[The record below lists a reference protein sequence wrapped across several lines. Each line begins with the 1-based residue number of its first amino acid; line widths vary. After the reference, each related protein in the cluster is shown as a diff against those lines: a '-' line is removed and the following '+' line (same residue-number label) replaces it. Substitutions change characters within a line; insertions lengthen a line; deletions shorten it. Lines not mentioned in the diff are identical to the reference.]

1 MKLQLTVYFTYIFIV
16 YAGIV
21 AYSCQSDSRPN
32 KNTGSGNS
40 FDNRRSP
47 LMLDLIRAEEM
58 FAAGEPHQA
67 LELIDELASKQPQWA
82 DPYLLKGNILTTVSQ
97 NGRARSAYEKLV
109 KIDPD
114 YLSAWFKLGNNAY
127 KNKQYRQAINF
138 YNQELTGKQANVLQ
152 SKDKQIT
159 MLQIGRCYMHLGEAD
174 SALIIY
180 KKCIKIDSLYS
191 EVMGDLARLYTDNGE
206 YKTAI
211 DFANKAV
218 ALDKKNIDYQYSL
231 GTVYLKTNQYMQAV
245 TYLQAVADQRPFYEG
260 VYYNLGQAFIRS
272 GNNITGSQYLLKA
285 DSIQTL
291 YSNLENLKLA
301 TDKNPDNQRQWLELA
316 KAYDSVGMKAAAGQ
330 ARLAAQFT
338 STLKIK

>member
-1 MKLQLTVYFTYIFIV
+1 MKLQLTIYFTYIFFV
-16 YAGIV
+16 SVSIV
-21 AYSCQSDSRPN
+21 AYSCQSDSRSK

-40 FDNRRSP
+40 FDNRRSS

-67 LELIDELASKQPQWA
+67 LGLIDELASKQPQWA
-82 DPYLLKGNILTTVSQ
+82 DPYLLKGNIFTTVSQ
-97 NGRARSAYEKLV
+97 YDQARSAYEKLV
-109 KIDPD
+109 EIDPD

-127 KNKQYRQAINF
+127 RKKQYREAINF
-138 YNQELTGKQANVLQ
+138 YNQELTGKQANALQ

-159 MLQIGRCYMHLGEAD
+159 MLQIGRCYMHLGKTD

-180 KKCIKIDSLYS
+180 KECIKIDSLYS
-191 EVMGDLARLYTDNGE
+191 EVMGDVARLYIDNGE

-218 ALDKKNIDYQYSL
+218 ALDEKNIDYQYSL
-231 GTVYLKTNQYMQAV
+231 GTVYLKTNQYKQAV

-272 GNNITGSQYLLKA
+272 DNNNTGSQYLLKA

-301 TDKNPDNQRQWLELA
+301 ADRNPDNQRKWLELA

-338 STLKIK
+338 STLKNK